1 MASGGRSM
9 IPASTSE
16 LKQRPTTAPAL
27 ATAWASTDRCDKR
40 ASTASSIVSG
50 NRRLPNCQAVR
61 ASLRTE
67 RPEQLLDVEREAIR
81 PLVDGGR
88 DLAWGGEPGI
98 EEECRDQRRVAR

>member
-1 MASGGRSM
+1 M

-16 LKQRPTTAPAL
+16 LKQRPMIAPAL
-27 ATAWASTDRCDKR
+27 ATAWASGDRCDRR

-50 NRRLPNCQAVR
+50 TVASRIARPFAPSFR
-61 ASLRTE
+61 AE
-67 RPEQLLDVEREAIR
+67 RPEQLLDVERDAIG

-98 EEECRDQRRVAR
+98 EDERRDERRVAR